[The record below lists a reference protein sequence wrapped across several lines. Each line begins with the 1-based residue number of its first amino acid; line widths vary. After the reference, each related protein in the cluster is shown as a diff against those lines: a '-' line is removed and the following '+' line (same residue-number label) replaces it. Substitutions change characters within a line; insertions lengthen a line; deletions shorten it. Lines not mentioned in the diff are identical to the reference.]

1 MEGMRMS
8 PALGTR
14 LHRVAPDRE
23 LVYNQWR
30 IPASTPVGMTTL
42 LMHMDASVFPEPKTF
57 DPERWINPETRKR
70 AEKAYAPFSRGTR
83 DCIGM
88 HLAWAELYLVISTL
102 VQRFDFDF
110 AVIPSVIL
118 ILVAT
123 SSSQLSKDRA
133 CSVAWF
139 LIQRHDGRGSPGL
152 DVPHEY
158 HTLRYRG
165 IQEAARLRGL
175 RIGLASETLLVR
187 EALGYLAEAIGDGR
201 CLEASFMTDKKMTQ
215 AQATMLLV
223 YFSSEPGLRNVA
235 QYADMEQVHKGV
247 PQPTTFGKYLERE
260 KSAVSATYPPQEQV
274 IR

>member
-1 MEGMRMS
+1 MATS
-8 PALGTR
+8 
-14 LHRVAPDRE
+14 
-23 LVYNQWR
+23 
-30 IPASTPVGMTTL
+30 
-42 LMHMDASVFPEPKTF
+42 
-57 DPERWINPETRKR
+57 
-70 AEKAYAPFSRGTR
+70 
-83 DCIGM
+83 
-88 HLAWAELYLVISTL
+88 LAWAELYLVISTL

-110 AVIPSVIL
+110 GSDQFLTAIKGQGP
-118 ILVAT
+118 
-123 SSSQLSKDRA
+123 LSG
-133 CSVAWF
+133 
-139 LIQRHDGRGSPGL
+139 LRHDGRGSPGL
-152 DVPHEY
+152 DGPHED
-158 HTLRYRG
+158 HTLRYHG

-215 AQATMLLV
+215 AQATTLLV